1 MGMEADCRCRW
12 SGGEARVKALL
23 ETRELILRGEL
34 RRTLAIAA
42 IKTVAVDGDDL
53 ILTADE
59 TYALNLGAA
68 RAARW
73 KTKIETPPP
82 TLAAKLGLGSGAAAY
97 VIGELE
103 DADLRAAVEGAQ
115 GADADAKIC
124 IAEIDSDAALSAVLE
139 TYARAGADRPLWI
152 VHGKGPKAA
161 FGDNAVRAVM
171 RARGFIDSK
180 SCAVSVDRSATRYAP
195 R

>member
-1 MGMEADCRCRW
+1 MGMEAECQCRW

-23 ETRELILRGEL
+23 EPRGLILRGEL
-34 RRTLAIAA
+34 RRTLAIGA
-42 IKTVAVDGDDL
+42 IKAVAVDGDDL
-53 ILTADE
+53 IVTADE
-59 TYALNLGAA
+59 TYALNLGAS

-73 KTKIETPPP
+73 KAKIETPPP
-82 TLAAKLGLGSGAAAY
+82 TLAAKLGLVSGAAAY
-97 VIGELE
+97 VIGKLE

-115 GADADAKIC
+115 GASADAKVC
-124 IAEIDSDAALSAVLE
+124 IAEVDSDEALSAVLE
-139 TYARAGADRPLWI
+139 TYARAAAGRPLWI
-152 VHGKGPKAA
+152 VHGKGSKAA

-180 SCAVSVDRSATRYAP
+180 SCAVSATRSATRYAP